1 MLSIYVYPPS
11 SISKREGAKA
21 QEACILWGEEPK
33 ACESIQWEGGKMS
46 VKLAYIFHGRPLG
59 CNIWVTTLLGDLFN
73 ILTFSSEGLD
83 SLEDELLLHT
93 EQPIRFLTNGEF
105 KVFDSTVSLQ
115 FWWLVLLITSYP
127 PLTLFFGKYLD
138 DRPLLLL
145 RTDGCIWKWRSE
157 CN

>member
-1 MLSIYVYPPS
+1 MYIHHHLSVRERGLKLKKHAFS
-11 SISKREGAKA
+11 EGRSQKRVKA
-21 QEACILWGEEPK
+21 YNGKGVKC
-33 ACESIQWEGGKMS
+33 QW
-46 VKLAYIFHGRPLG
+46 KLAYIFHGRPLG
-59 CNIWVTTLLGDLFN
+59 CNIWVTALLGDLFN

-145 RTDGCIWKWRSE
+145 RTDGRIWKWRSE